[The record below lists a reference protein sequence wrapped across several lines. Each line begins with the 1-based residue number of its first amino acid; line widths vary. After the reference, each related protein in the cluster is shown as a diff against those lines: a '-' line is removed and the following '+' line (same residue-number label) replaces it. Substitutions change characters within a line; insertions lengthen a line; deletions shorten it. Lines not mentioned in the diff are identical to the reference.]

1 MNIFPHTEHEISN
14 LPVVI
19 ITVDS
24 DSGPQTIKIYGA
36 TEVRGYV
43 PGGDCAAPES
53 PPSAH
58 LRMADDW
65 CVVTPRG

>member
-1 MNIFPHTEHEISN
+1 MNIFPNTEDGLAD

-19 ITVDS
+19 VTVDS

-36 TEVRGYV
+36 TEVRAYA
-43 PGGDCAAPES
+43 PGGAAPAS
-53 PPSAH
+53 LPSAQ